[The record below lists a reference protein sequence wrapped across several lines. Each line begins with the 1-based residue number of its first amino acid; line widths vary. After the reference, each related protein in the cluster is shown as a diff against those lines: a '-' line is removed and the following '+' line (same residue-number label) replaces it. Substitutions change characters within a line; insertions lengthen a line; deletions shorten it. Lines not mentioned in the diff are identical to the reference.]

1 MNAYATFL
9 IGATLLLM
17 LLIYVGTAV
26 HKTKRLVGTLLI
38 ALTAASSLLTIKT
51 VGLSFGIDL
60 QGGSEFIVELMPG
73 KSDDGTLKP
82 VTSASVQ
89 QAIGIIEKRLNPE
102 GNKDITLQPQG
113 DTRIVIQMPGVKPEE
128 IDGIRKKIQQVA
140 HLEFRM
146 THPDS
151 GYQQKEDELKAAQA
165 SGVRDPSFE
174 LLPQKPRKDKAG
186 KEIPQPDLVVKRRA
200 EFEGKHVDRAGATF
214 DSEGW
219 TVLLKMNSE
228 GTKLFDATAEVN
240 QGRRMA
246 IIVDGVVISAP
257 VLREKK
263 YNGNASITG
272 DFDQEEAFTLST
284 LLNNPLE
291 NPMAI
296 QSEATV
302 SSAYGQSSIDQGKW
316 VGIAA
321 LALTTL
327 FMVFIYR
334 LAGLVAIIGLVV
346 NMCILFGAMA
356 LFRFT
361 LTMPGIA
368 GLVLTIGMAVDA
380 NVLIFERLREE
391 MEAGKTLAA
400 ALEAAY
406 EKAFSA
412 IADSNITTLISAVIL
427 FAISGGLVKGFAV
440 TLMIGLLSSMVG
452 ALIVT
457 RVIFMWVVDKN
468 LLQKIHTTRIIP
480 DKVFDILSKA
490 PAFIIASLV
499 VTAISF
505 GTLAYKGKASLG
517 IDFRGGGRVDVVL
530 APGKT
535 LADTDF
541 DGVIK
546 PLKQDGGKDIGTYY
560 IQRKAD
566 PATGAT
572 NISIRTEKDSAPVID
587 EAIKAK
593 WSKDGTVS
601 GTSIATVGAVIGD
614 EAMVSSLWAMAI
626 ALVAIF
632 VYLMFRFEFAFALGA
647 SIALFHDVLMVPGLV
662 VLFGQELSIIH
673 VGALLTIAGYSIN
686 DTIVVFDRIR
696 EEIHRGSGGSLRD
709 TMNEAICKTLSRT
722 LLTGPTA
729 LAPMIVLLF
738 LGNPAMLEFA
748 MPITIG
754 VLLGT
759 YSSIFIASPLV
770 LWYAKKTG
778 TSLKR
783 QVLDA
788 QIEQMKA
795 EQAIAAA
802 QAAGAKV

>member
-1 MNAYATFL
+1 P
-9 IGATLLLM
+9 
-17 LLIYVGTAV
+17 
-26 HKTKRLVGTLLI
+26 
-38 ALTAASSLLTIKT
+38 S
-51 VGLSFGIDL
+51 
-60 QGGSEFIVELMPG
+60 VE
-73 KSDDGTLKP
+73 
-82 VTSASVQ
+82 
-89 QAIGIIEKRLNPE
+89 R
-102 GNKDITLQPQG
+102 
-113 DTRIVIQMPGVKPEE
+113 
-128 IDGIRKKIQQVA
+128 
-140 HLEFRM
+140 
-146 THPDS
+146 
-151 GYQQKEDELKAAQA
+151 
-165 SGVRDPSFE
+165 
-174 LLPQKPRKDKAG
+174 LPQKPRKDKMG
-186 KEIPQPDLVVKRRA
+186 KEIVQPDLVVKRRA

-214 DSEGW
+214 DAEGW

-228 GTKLFDATAEVN
+228 GTTLFDATAEVN

-257 VLREKK
+257 VLREKR

-272 DFDQEEAFTLST
+272 DFDQEEAFTLAT

-291 NPMAI
+291 NPMEI

-316 VGIAA
+316 VGVAA

-380 NVLIFERLREE
+380 NVLIYERLREE
-391 MEAGKTLAA
+391 MEAGKTLAG
-400 ALEAAY
+400 ALESAY
-406 EKAFSA
+406 DKAFSA
-412 IADSNITTLISAVIL
+412 IFDSNITTLISAVIL

-440 TLMIGLLSSMVG
+440 TLMIGLLSSMIG

-468 LLQKIHTTRIIP
+468 LLQTIQTTRIIP

-490 PAFIIASLV
+490 PTFIIASLV

-505 GTLAYKGKASLG
+505 GTLVYKGGSSLG

-530 APGKT
+530 APGKNIS
-535 LADTDF
+535 DDDF
-541 DGVIK
+541 GTVINPLRQPVTQEK
-546 PLKQDGGKDIGTYY
+546 PQGADIGTYY

-572 NISIRTEKDSAPVID
+572 NVSIRTEKDSAPVID

-593 WSKDGTVS
+593 WTKDGTIS

-696 EEIHRGSGGSLRD
+696 EEIQRGVGGSLRE

-795 EQAIAAA
+795 QQAIAAA
-802 QAAGAKV
+802 QAAGAKL